1 MPAIETPETK
11 GTNMLRALV
20 TTLALAMAMAMAAA
34 HAQTDKPKEGAAEK
48 KAHGKEHTKS
58 GAAKKDKSKEGH
70 GGDHGKS
77 GHKEKH

>member
-1 MPAIETPETK
+1 
-11 GTNMLRALV
+11 MLRVLV
-20 TTLALAMAMAMAAA
+20 TTLALAMAVTAA

-48 KAHGKEHTKS
+48 KAHGKEHSKS
-58 GAAKKDKSKEGH
+58 GAAKKTQDKKKDGH